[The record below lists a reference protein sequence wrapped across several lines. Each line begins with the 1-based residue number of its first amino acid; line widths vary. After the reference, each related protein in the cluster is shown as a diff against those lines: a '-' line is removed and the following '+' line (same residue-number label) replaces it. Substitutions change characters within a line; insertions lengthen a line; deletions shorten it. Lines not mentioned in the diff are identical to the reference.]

1 MKKLTMLTAAALAAG
16 IMLTGC
22 SAADGKVS
30 DKRDSRA
37 DNAVTSTSAE
47 RVREDSSSQRRT
59 VTTTRR
65 VETSRNDSRPDT
77 DMRDSETLAERT
89 DSAAGRMKDK
99 AESLAD
105 DAKDKADEISDDV
118 ADGINGGLDAAESL
132 VDDVLR

>member
-22 SAADGKVS
+22 SASDGNVS

-37 DNAVTSTSAE
+37 DKTVTSASTE
-47 RVREDSSSQRRT
+47 RDREESSSQRRT

-65 VETSRNDSRPDT
+65 VETDRKDSPET
-77 DMRDSETLAERT
+77 DKRDSDTLAERA
-89 DSAAGRMKDK
+89 DSAAEKV
-99 AESLAD
+99 S
-105 DAKDKADEISDDV
+105 DKADEISDDV